1 MLRPVRGVT
10 PPVVQEELIHTETA
24 MPWRGAA
31 DTPDDDVALVR
42 AAQQDRAAFA
52 PLYDRYRHRVYAYL
66 YTRLPHA
73 EDAADLT
80 QQVFVQALV
89 ALPRYR
95 LDGPPFAGWLFRIA
109 RNAVVDHQRRQR
121 RGTVTLE
128 QVPEEVHPRAD
139 QDVEAQ
145 VVQQEAVAHLHA
157 TLGTLDPA
165 TRDLLLLRF
174 MGQLTAVEI
183 GAAIGTSPAAA
194 SKRLQRA
201 LQTLKEQY
209 HEALD

>member
-1 MLRPVRGVT
+1 M
-10 PPVVQEELIHTETA
+10 HTDTA

-31 DTPDDDVALVR
+31 DTHDDDVALVR

-52 PLYDRYRHRVYAYL
+52 PLYHRYRHRVYAYL

-80 QQVFVQALV
+80 QQVFVQVLA

-95 LDGPPFAGWLFRIA
+95 PDGPPFAGWLFRIA
-109 RNAVVDHQRRQR
+109 RNAAVDHQRRQR
-121 RGTVTLE
+121 RIAVTLE
-128 QVPEEVHPRAD
+128 RVPEELHPRTD
-139 QDVEAQ
+139 QDLEAQ
-145 VVQQEAVAHLHA
+145 VVQQEALAHLHA
-157 TLGTLDPA
+157 TLGTLDPP

-209 HEALD
+209 NEPTA

>member
-1 MLRPVRGVT
+1 M
-10 PPVVQEELIHTETA
+10 HTEMA

-42 AAQQDRAAFA
+42 AAQQERAAFA
-52 PLYDRYRHRVYAYL
+52 PLYRRYRHRVYAYL

-80 QQVFVQALV
+80 QQVFVQALA

-95 LDGPPFAGWLFRIA
+95 PDGPPFAGWLFRIA

-121 RGTVTLE
+121 RGAVTLE
-128 QVPEEVHPRAD
+128 RVPEDLHPPAD
-139 QDVEAQ
+139 QDLEAQ
-145 VVQQEAVAHLHA
+145 VVQQEALVHLHA

-174 MGQLTAVEI
+174 MGQLTGVEI

-201 LQTLKEQY
+201 IQTLKEQY
-209 HEALD
+209 HEPRD

>member
-1 MLRPVRGVT
+1 M
-10 PPVVQEELIHTETA
+10 HTDTA
-24 MPWRGAA
+24 LPWRGAA

-52 PLYDRYRHRVYAYL
+52 PLYHRYRHRVYAYL

-73 EDAADLT
+73 EEAADLT
-80 QQVFVQALV
+80 QQVFVQALA
-89 ALPRYR
+89 ALSRYR
-95 LDGPPFAGWLFRIA
+95 PDGPPFAGWLFRIA
-109 RNAVVDHQRRQR
+109 RNAAIDHQRRQW
-121 RGTVTLE
+121 RGTIPLE
-128 QVPEEVHPRAD
+128 RVPEELHPRAD
-139 QDVEAQ
+139 QDVETQ
-145 VVQQEAVAHLHA
+145 VVQQEARAHLHT

-165 TRDLLLLRF
+165 SRELLLLRF
-174 MGQLTAVEI
+174 VGQLTAAEI

-209 HEALD
+209 HEPTA

>member
-1 MLRPVRGVT
+1 M
-10 PPVVQEELIHTETA
+10 HTDTA

-31 DTPDDDVALVR
+31 DTSDEDVALVR
-42 AAQQDRAAFA
+42 AAQQHRAAFA
-52 PLYDRYRHRVYAYL
+52 PLYHRYRHRVYAYL

-95 LDGPPFAGWLFRIA
+95 PDGPPFAGWLFRIA
-109 RNAVVDHQRRQR
+109 RNAVVDFQRRRR
-121 RGTVTLE
+121 RGAVTLE
-128 QVPEEVHPRAD
+128 RVPEQLHPPAD
-139 QDVEAQ
+139 QDLEAQ
-145 VVQQEAVAHLHA
+145 VVQREALAHLHA

-174 MGQLTAVEI
+174 VGQLTVVEI
-183 GAAIGTSPAAA
+183 GAAIGISPAAA
-194 SKRLQRA
+194 SKRIQRG
-201 LQTLKEQY
+201 LQTVKEQY
-209 HEALD
+209 HEPPA

>member
-1 MLRPVRGVT
+1 
-10 PPVVQEELIHTETA
+10 

-31 DTPDDDVALVR
+31 GTSDEDVALVR

-52 PLYDRYRHRVYAYL
+52 PLYHRYRHRVYAYL

-95 LDGPPFAGWLFRIA
+95 PDGPPFAGWLFRIA
-109 RNAVVDHQRRQR
+109 RNAAVDHRRR
-121 RGTVTLE
+121 RHRGTVTLE
-128 QVPEEVHPRAD
+128 QVPEELHPRSD
-139 QDVEAQ
+139 QDLEAQ
-145 VVQQEAVAHLHA
+145 VVQQEARAHLHA
-157 TLGTLDPA
+157 ALGTLDPA

-174 MGQLTAVEI
+174 MGQLTVVEI
-183 GAAIGTSPAAA
+183 GAAIGITPAAA

-209 HEALD
+209 HDPLD

>member
-1 MLRPVRGVT
+1 M
-10 PPVVQEELIHTETA
+10 HTETA
-24 MPWRGAA
+24 MPWQGAVDA
-31 DTPDDDVALVR
+31 QDEDVALVR

-52 PLYDRYRHRVYAYL
+52 PLYQRYRHRVYAYL
-66 YTRLPHA
+66 YTRLAHA

-80 QQVFVQALV
+80 QQVFVKALA

-95 LDGPPFAGWLFRIA
+95 PGGPPFAGWLFRIA

-121 RGTVTLE
+121 RAA
-128 QVPEEVHPRAD
+128 VPLHRVPQELHPKGD
-139 QDVEAQ
+139 QDLAAQ
-145 VVQQEAVAHLHA
+145 AVRRETLTHLHA

-174 MGQLTAVEI
+174 FAQLTVGEI
-183 GAAIGTSPAAA
+183 GEAVGISPAAA

-209 HEALD
+209 HEPLD

>member
-1 MLRPVRGVT
+1 M
-10 PPVVQEELIHTETA
+10 HTDTA
-24 MPWRGAA
+24 MRWQGAA
-31 DTPDDDVALVR
+31 DTPDEDVALVR

-52 PLYDRYRHRVYAYL
+52 PLYHRYRHRVYAYL

-80 QQVFVQALV
+80 QQVFVQVLA

-95 LDGPPFAGWLFRIA
+95 PDGPPFAGWLFRIA
-109 RNAVVDHQRRQR
+109 RNAVVDHQRRRR
-121 RGTVTLE
+121 RGTVMLE
-128 QVPEEVHPRAD
+128 RVPEELHPRAD
-139 QDVEAQ
+139 QDLEAQ
-145 VVQQEAVAHLHA
+145 VVQQEALAHLHA
-157 TLGTLDPA
+157 TLGTLDPP

-174 MGQLTAVEI
+174 MGQLTVVEI
-183 GAAIGTSPAAA
+183 GAAIGTTPAAA

-209 HEALD
+209 HEPRD

>member
-1 MLRPVRGVT
+1 M
-10 PPVVQEELIHTETA
+10 HTEPA
-24 MPWRGAA
+24 MSWRGSA
-31 DTPDDDVALVR
+31 DTPDEDIALVR

-52 PLYDRYRHRVYAYL
+52 PLYRRYRHRVYAYL

-80 QQVFVQALV
+80 QQVFVQVLA

-95 LDGPPFAGWLFRIA
+95 PDGPPFAGWLFRIA

-121 RGTVTLE
+121 RGAVPLE
-128 QVPEEVHPRAD
+128 QVPEELHPPAD
-139 QDVEAQ
+139 QDLESQ
-145 VVQQEAVAHLHA
+145 VVQQEARAHLHA

-174 MGQLTAVEI
+174 MGQLTIGEI
-183 GAAIGTSPAAA
+183 GAVIGTSPAAA

-209 HEALD
+209 HEPPD

>member
-1 MLRPVRGVT
+1 M
-10 PPVVQEELIHTETA
+10 HTDTA
-24 MPWRGAA
+24 MPWRGAT
-31 DTPDDDVALVR
+31 DTPDEDVALVR

-52 PLYDRYRHRVYAYL
+52 PLYHRYRHRVYAYL

-95 LDGPPFAGWLFRIA
+95 PDGPPFAGWLFRIA
-109 RNAVVDHQRRQR
+109 RNAVVDHQRRRR
-121 RGTVTLE
+121 RGAVTLE
-128 QVPEEVHPRAD
+128 RVPQDLHPPAD
-139 QDVEAQ
+139 QDLEAQ
-145 VVQQEAVAHLHA
+145 VVRQEALAHLHA
-157 TLGTLDPA
+157 TLSKLDPA

-174 MGQLTAVEI
+174 MGQLTAAEI
-183 GAAIGTSPAAA
+183 GATIGTSPAAA

-201 LQTLKEQY
+201 LQTLKEQF
-209 HEALD
+209 HEPLD